1 MEVNDLIAIH
11 CRENEEEDNRF
22 PGKRPFPPPPH
33 PSSLDNGATM
43 LRRNLPPSHHPQQYS
58 SMFHGINPHQN
69 VTQAQ
74 PQAQPQQP
82 YQSIVDQQYHY
93 HHNQQQQHQQ
103 LLHHQQHG
111 YHHQQQSHQPLPP
124 HHRGSLDKAPREA
137 QRLNLKNNNNN
148 TGNIIFTTSTTT
160 TATRRGDGAAEPGV
174 GAENIPQSGT
184 NTEYAAAQQLSQLQN
199 TNQNAMD
206 TQSIVVSNQT
216 IHSNIVGNR
225 ITLID
230 SERGAQRRRRKNPP
244 NCVKCSKPAPVGFRY
259 RVEDSPGDFYC
270 KTCYNVKNK
279 RFKKDTCMFCHIT
292 KESLTW
298 FKSKKTK
305 GATLCQKCYT
315 AEMNARAIT
324 CSNCHSNKTTNA
336 WVRSKKD
343 KTKYLCQHCYRK
355 EKGRTPSK
363 CGECNCEML
372 DWRKSKLQ
380 KSTHLCRKCFEKE
393 QEVIKK
399 KQCSACDGKLDPV
412 NLRKSKKDKSKYFCN
427 KCYVKE
433 LNVMSNKQC
442 GKCGTKD
449 STRSWNKSRTN
460 PGVDYCTK
468 CYYKERVELKKAKK
482 QEEALAAILAINAT
496 GAMQAG
502 TGGVE
507 AGGNREQ
514 VENATATSNCGGRNA
529 SNMK

>member
-1 MEVNDLIAIH
+1 MEVNDLIVIH

-33 PSSLDNGATM
+33 PSSMDNGATM

-124 HHRGSLDKAPREA
+124 HHRGSLDEAPREA

-199 TNQNAMD
+199 TNQNAID

-225 ITLID
+225 ITSID
-230 SERGAQRRRRKNPP
+230 SERGAR
-244 NCVKCSKPAPVGFRY
+244 G
-259 RVEDSPGDFYC
+259 
-270 KTCYNVKNK
+270 
-279 RFKKDTCMFCHIT
+279 
-292 KESLTW
+292 
-298 FKSKKTK
+298 
-305 GATLCQKCYT
+305 
-315 AEMNARAIT
+315 
-324 CSNCHSNKTTNA
+324 
-336 WVRSKKD
+336 
-343 KTKYLCQHCYRK
+343 
-355 EKGRTPSK
+355 
-363 CGECNCEML
+363 
-372 DWRKSKLQ
+372 
-380 KSTHLCRKCFEKE
+380 
-393 QEVIKK
+393 
-399 KQCSACDGKLDPV
+399 
-412 NLRKSKKDKSKYFCN
+412 
-427 KCYVKE
+427 
-433 LNVMSNKQC
+433 
-442 GKCGTKD
+442 
-449 STRSWNKSRTN
+449 
-460 PGVDYCTK
+460 
-468 CYYKERVELKKAKK
+468 
-482 QEEALAAILAINAT
+482 
-496 GAMQAG
+496 
-502 TGGVE
+502 
-507 AGGNREQ
+507 
-514 VENATATSNCGGRNA
+514 
-529 SNMK
+529 